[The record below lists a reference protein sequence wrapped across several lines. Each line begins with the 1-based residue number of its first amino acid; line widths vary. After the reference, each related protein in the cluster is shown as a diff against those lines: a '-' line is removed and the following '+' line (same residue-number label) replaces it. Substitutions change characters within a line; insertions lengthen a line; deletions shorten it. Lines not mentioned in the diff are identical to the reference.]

1 MQYQLFL
8 KATQLDVIIER
19 LNDCVETLKSSKIK
33 SRTQMQSHEKLVKQ
47 QEEIDQKIEQ
57 FRSMEPLRVCSII
70 FVLLSS
76 SNIFS
81 AFFGVI

>member
-47 QEEIDQKIEQ
+47 QEEIEQKIEQ

-70 FVLLSS
+70 IFFVEL
-76 SNIFS
+76 IEYF
-81 AFFGVI
+81 